1 MKETIS
7 NKIIWNSA
15 ALSGLAFAAVTISCN
30 LLKRGIAAL
39 EPSTFVLTILTGIL
53 WAAEFI
59 GCIYLM
65 IFFMKKLVRD
75 YDGVL
80 NTDTNKYGRRI
91 ALLSAILIAS
101 VEFLILYF
109 SPEEKLQE
117 MIDSALSTYASM
129 LDSNTL
135 SVMEDTLQNLPAI
148 TFVSNLIYC
157 FLYGTVLSAI
167 LSRSI
172 PQPDPFANI
181 PPRTPENE

>member
-7 NKIIWNSA
+7 NRIIWNSA
-15 ALSGLAFAAVTISCN
+15 AKTALVFAAVTVACN
-30 LLKRGIAAL
+30 LLKRGIVAL
-39 EPSTFVLTILTGIL
+39 DLPAFVMTLLSGL
-53 WAAEFI
+53 VWAAEFF
-59 GCIYLM
+59 GCICLM
-65 IFFMKKLVRD
+65 AFFMKKLVRD

-80 NTDTNKYGRRI
+80 NTDTYKYGRRI

-101 VEFLILYF
+101 TEFLILYL

-117 MIDSALSTYASM
+117 MIDSMLSAYVSM

-167 LSRSI
+167 LSRRI
-172 PQPDPFANI
+172 PMPDPFADV
-181 PPRTPENE
+181 PSSDTENE